1 MNLAA
6 ILEVANGS
14 GGIIY
19 FMLLMLFVAIFIII
33 DRYKYL
39 ANTRKI
45 GDAAIAMCRQPNGLN
60 PKSLRDFQAAY
71 ATSPVVKLLEV
82 AIDAERAHLSRQDL
96 DGNLEEAIMHQVP
109 RLDKGVWM
117 LDTIIT
123 LAPLLGLLGT
133 IIGMFNAMSVMA
145 DFQNAATQIS
155 GGIAE
160 ALVSTAMGLVVAM
173 IGLFF
178 FNSINTKVRL
188 LVHQMETMKLMVLNR
203 QHLFKLLDKAA

>member
-1 MNLAA
+1 
-6 ILEVANGS
+6 
-14 GGIIY
+14 
-19 FMLLMLFVAIFIII
+19 
-33 DRYKYL
+33 
-39 ANTRKI
+39 
-45 GDAAIAMCRQPNGLN
+45 
-60 PKSLRDFQAAY
+60 
-71 ATSPVVKLLEV
+71 
-82 AIDAERAHLSRQDL
+82 
-96 DGNLEEAIMHQVP
+96 
-109 RLDKGVWM
+109 M

-133 IIGMFNAMSVMA
+133 IVGMFNAMSVMS

-173 IGLFF
+173 IGLYF

-203 QHLFKLLDKAA
+203 QHLFKLLDKVA